1 MATRMASCDCEGQSE
16 PINGTM
22 VRDKK
27 KKKKQDKDQ
36 ITNYASCHF
45 LFLLCQKCL
54 CARACVCVFLC
65 LLVFLV
71 YHCLTVYASL

>member
-22 VRDKK
+22 LNKNTH
-27 KKKKQDKDQ
+27 KDQ
-36 ITNYASCHF
+36 ITYHASCHF
-45 LFLLCQKCL
+45 YSCFAKKRLC
-54 CARACVCVFLC
+54 VLC

-71 YHCLTVYASL
+71 YHRLTVYANL